1 MKRPHGLQSLKAVLF
16 VLKREKFFYIL
27 GITFVVLLGGAIS
40 FYFLERGTNKTVESI
55 GTAIYWA
62 FISMTTTGYGD
73 VSPSTAGGRVVAV
86 IVVVSGLL
94 LLSLVTATIAS
105 VFVEKK
111 IREGKGLEPVKLE
124 DHIVLCGWNSN
135 AEDVIAELLRSLPEE
150 KIRLVLV
157 NELAED
163 KIEALKYKYRRHG
176 FKFLRGDFA
185 HEEVLE
191 RVNITKARS
200 AIILAD
206 TSGQL
211 SLEKADEHTILGTL
225 AVKSLAPEV
234 KTCAELLN
242 PENRQHLKRANV
254 DEIVVRGEHV
264 GNLLANATVS
274 PGLPRVFSL
283 LLSPDEE
290 NKMWKVEIPS
300 SYVGKTAGELAAY
313 FRDNGQAL
321 LLALLSE
328 RKSLALDKILTDDYS
343 AIDQFIKRKFEEA
356 DKDFFGKKE
365 RVQVVL
371 NPAHDVVIV
380 EEDSAVVLARKRP

>member
-1 MKRPHGLQSLKAVLF
+1 MKRPDGLQSLKAVLF

-55 GTAIYWA
+55 GSAIYWA

-73 VSPSTAGGRVVAV
+73 VSPATAGGRVVAV

-211 SLEKADEHTILGTL
+211 SLEKTDEHTILGTL

-242 PENRQHLKRANV
+242 PENRQHLRRANV

-313 FRDNGQAL
+313 FRDNNQAL

>member
-1 MKRPHGLQSLKAVLF
+1 MKRPDGLQSLKAVLF

-55 GTAIYWA
+55 GSAIYWA

-73 VSPSTAGGRVVAV
+73 VSPATAGGRVVAV

-242 PENRQHLKRANV
+242 PENRQHLRRANV

-313 FRDNGQAL
+313 FRDNNQAL

>member
-1 MKRPHGLQSLKAVLF
+1 MKRPGGLQSLKDVLF
-16 VLKREKFFYIL
+16 ILKRENFFYIL
-27 GITFVVLLGGAIS
+27 GITFVVLLGGAVS
-40 FYFLERGTNKTVESI
+40 FYFLERGTNKTVEGLGS
-55 GTAIYWA
+55 AVYWA
-62 FISMTTTGYGD
+62 VISMTTTGYGD
-73 VSPSTAGGRVVAV
+73 ISPSTAGGRVIAV
-86 IVVVSGLL
+86 IVVISGLL

-135 AEDVIAELLRSLPEE
+135 AEDVIAGLLRSLPEK
-150 KIRLVLV
+150 KIRLVLI
-157 NELAED
+157 NELPED
-163 KIEALKYKYRRHG
+163 KMEALKYKYRDHG

-185 HEEVLE
+185 HEEVME
-191 RVNITKARS
+191 RANITKARS

-225 AVKSLAPEV
+225 AVKSLAPDV

-254 DEIVVRGEHV
+254 DEIVVRGEHL
-264 GNLLANATVS
+264 GNLLASATVS

-283 LLSPDEE
+283 LLSPEEE

-300 SYVGKTAGELAAY
+300 SYIGKTAGELAAY
-313 FRDNGQAL
+313 FRDNHQAL

-328 RKSLALDKILTDDYS
+328 RKGLALDKILTDDYS

-356 DKDFFGKKE
+356 DRDFFGKKE

-371 NPAHDVVIV
+371 NPANDVVIG
-380 EEDSAVVLARKRP
+380 EEDTAVVLARKRP